1 MLWIRRFLLRLQ
13 TLLRRNRS
21 ARRLN
26 DEIQFHLEQQ
36 IAENISAGMH
46 LEEARYAAMR
56 TFGNPTL
63 LKEETR
69 DTWGWV
75 WLEQF
80 ASDLRYATRALRKS
94 PGFSAVAVLTLAL
107 GIGAN
112 TSIFGLVNGILL
124 VPLPFPN
131 PERLVGITGTYP
143 RGGKRQRNEQNSVHQ
158 AED

>member
-1 MLWIRRFLLRLQ
+1 
-13 TLLRRNRS
+13 
-21 ARRLN
+21 
-26 DEIQFHLEQQ
+26 
-36 IAENISAGMH
+36 
-46 LEEARYAAMR
+46 MR

-143 RGGKRQRNEQNSVHQ
+143 RGGVVAMREQVRAMDVAAYYEGHEFNLTGLGQPARPDRHACFRGVFFCSWGTPRIGANVFAGRGHSR
-158 AED
+158 AG